1 MTTQVDI
8 ALYGK
13 QHEIFSDWCNTD
25 QHCVDI
31 VHAGS
36 GKTYLA
42 SIFLPIACTDVKY
55 HKNKDV
61 VYFAPTREM
70 IKTLIWPSLV
80 KSCKE
85 YFGIKDDAINNGDL
99 TIKFASGVYLRC
111 KSAETRENLR
121 GMNIGIAILDEASLY
136 NQESLQEITN
146 RLRPRIG
153 SGDTPGRM
161 IIISTPYGSGPLY
174 DLFKTAQQ
182 NPDTFIVRHYDYKQ
196 MRSGN
201 MAFINEQKKILSPLK
216 FAQDYLVSW
225 EQVSDMFYYAF
236 KPESHTGI
244 VHDTGGD
251 LYHFADFNKRIAT
264 SIIARVTKPH
274 TKDGR
279 IEIIKA
285 YTIDNCGTEQLAQA
299 IRLDFPKRRIWS
311 IIDQSGSQLNRDTT
325 SPFGVTD
332 RVLLE
337 KYGFQIMNNNKANP
351 LISDTDNTTNAFI
364 ARGGLTVDIN
374 ATKLIEAMKSY
385 HYEDGTRKK
394 LVKYTDKYAYIDGL
408 GDCLRYGIHHLFPI
422 QHADTGIAE
431 YVGMDQ
437 RYARLNQPGLEHLP
451 VSPLFKGGPTW
462 EEIMGTTDD
471 APDYMIS

>member
-1 MTTQVDI
+1 MLSVDI
-8 ALYGK
+8 SLYGR
-13 QHEIFSDWCNTD
+13 QLEIFNDWINTD
-25 QHCVDI
+25 KHCIDI

-36 GKTYLA
+36 GKTFLA
-42 SIFLPIACTDVKY
+42 SIFLPIACSDPKY
-55 HKNKDV
+55 HKFRDV

-80 KSCKE
+80 KSCRE
-85 YFGIKDDAINNGDL
+85 YFNVKEDQINNGDL
-99 TIKFASGVYLRC
+99 TIKFPNGVFLRC

-121 GMNIGIAILDEASLY
+121 GMNIGIAVLDEASLF
-136 NQESLQEITN
+136 NQESLQEISN
-146 RLRPRIG
+146 RLRPKIG
-153 SGDTPGRM
+153 SKDTPGRM

-279 IEIIKA
+279 IEVIKA

-408 GDCLRYGIHHLFPI
+408 GDCLRYGVHHLFPI

-437 RYARLNQPGLEHLP
+437 RYARLNRPGIEHLP
-451 VSPLFKGGPTW
+451 ASPLFHGGPTF
-462 EEIMGTTDD
+462 EEILGTSDD

>member
-1 MTTQVDI
+1 VANVNI
-8 ALYGK
+8 SLYGR
-13 QHEIFSDWCNTD
+13 QHEIFNDWVNTD
-25 QHCVDI
+25 KHCIDI
-31 VHAGS
+31 IHAGS
-36 GKTYLA
+36 GKTFLA
-42 SIFLPIACTDVKY
+42 SIALPIFCTNVKY

-70 IKTLIWPSLV
+70 IKTLVWPSLT
-80 KSCKE
+80 KACKE
-85 YFGIKDDAINNGDL
+85 YFDIKDDCINNGEL
-99 TIKFASGVYLRC
+99 TIKFPNGVYLRC
-111 KSAETRENLR
+111 KSAEARENIR

-136 NQESLQEITN
+136 NQETLQEITN
-146 RLRPRIG
+146 RLRPKIG
-153 SGDTPGRM
+153 SNDTPGRM

-174 DLFKTAQQ
+174 DMFKAAQQ
-182 NPDTFIVRHYDYKQ
+182 NPDTFIVRHYDYRQ

-225 EQVSDMFYYAF
+225 EQVSDMFYYSF

-244 VHDTGGD
+244 VTDVGAGD

-264 SIIARVTKPH
+264 SIIARVIKPYEK
-274 TKDGR
+274 TGR
-279 IEIIKA
+279 IEVLKA

-299 IRLDFPKRRIWS
+299 IRYDFPKRRIYS

-325 SPFGVTD
+325 SAFGITD

-351 LISDTDNTTNAFI
+351 LITDTDNTSNAFI

-394 LVKYTDKYAYIDGL
+394 LVKYSDKYAFIDGL

-422 QHADTGIAE
+422 THDSIGIPE
-431 YVGMDQ
+431 YIGMDQ
-437 RYARLNQPGLEHLP
+437 RFNVMPGAEHLP
-451 VSPLFKGGPTW
+451 DSPLFSGGPTW
-462 EEIMGTTDD
+462 EQIMSGED
-471 APDYMIS
+471 AGDEDYMKY

>member
-1 MTTQVDI
+1 
-8 ALYGK
+8 
-13 QHEIFSDWCNTD
+13 
-25 QHCVDI
+25 
-31 VHAGS
+31 
-36 GKTYLA
+36 
-42 SIFLPIACTDVKY
+42 
-55 HKNKDV
+55 
-61 VYFAPTREM
+61 M
-70 IKTLIWPSLV
+70 IKTLIWPSLTR
-80 KSCKE
+80 SCKE

-99 TIKFASGVYLRC
+99 TIKFPSGVYLRC

-146 RLRPRIG
+146 RLRPKIG
-153 SGDTPGRM
+153 SNDTPGRM
-161 IIISTPYGSGPLY
+161 IIISTPYGAGPLY
-174 DLFKTAQQ
+174 DLFRTAQQ

-201 MAFINEQKKILSPLK
+201 MSFINEQKKILSPMK

-264 SIIARVTKPH
+264 SIIARVNKPH
-274 TKDGR
+274 TATGT
-279 IEIIKA
+279 IEILKA
-285 YTIDNCGTEQLAQA
+285 YTIDNCGTEQLAQT
-299 IRLDFPKRRIWS
+299 IRADFPKRRIWS
-311 IIDQSGSQLNRDTT
+311 IIDMSGTALNRDTT

-332 RVLLE
+332 RILLE
-337 KYGFQIMNNNKANP
+337 KYGFQIMNQNKANP
-351 LISDTDNTTNAFI
+351 LISDTDNTSNAFI
-364 ARGGLTVDIN
+364 ARGGLIVDIN

-394 LVKYTDKYAYIDGL
+394 LVKYNDKYAFIDGL

-422 QHADTGIAE
+422 QHSDTGIAE
-431 YVGMDQ
+431 YVTTDQ
-437 RYARLNQPGLEHLP
+437 RYARLNQPGLDHMP
-451 VSPLFKGGPTW
+451 HSPLFKGGPTW
-462 EEIMGTTDD
+462 EEIMGENDD
-471 APDYMIS
+471 APDYMVS